1 MLGRGTLLKVEGTS
15 FAIGASSALKN
26 EPVGRIIVDD
36 VERLGLGAN
45 VDRSC
50 PHSAINSVQFLGGIR
65 VLSEPMASLLIAFAR
80 LASQE
85 PIYVKLKLRRLA
97 SKDLLV
103 EALCTLWLERS
114 VGVDHGAVFVI
125 GRGNLVY
132 FSRKSRGCFD
142 CHLCRLLLWCEHLG

>member
-1 MLGRGTLLKVEGTS
+1 MLGRGALLKVEGTS
-15 FAIGASSALKN
+15 FAVGASSALKN
-26 EPVGRIIVDD
+26 EPVGSIIVDD

-65 VLSEPMASLLIAFAR
+65 VLSEPMASLLITFAR

-103 EALCTLWLERS
+103 EALCTLGFDRS
-114 VGVDHGAVFVI
+114 LGVDHGAVFVV
-125 GRGNLVY
+125 GRGNLAN
-132 FSRKSRGCFD
+132 FSRERSRLFD
-142 CHLCRLLLWCEHLG
+142 GHLCRLLLWCQYLG